1 VATQDDVRRAA
12 LALPETVEGDARF
25 AFSVMNKGKA
35 KGFVW
40 VWQERIQPKK
50 ARVPNPEVVAIRVT
64 DEAEKQA
71 LLAEDGDKFFT
82 EPHYNGYP
90 AILVRLAAIDADELE
105 ELVVDAWRCMAPK
118 AVVAAYDEAAG
129 TGED

>member
-12 LALPETVEGDARF
+12 LALPDTSEADDRF
-25 AFSVMNKGKA
+25 AFSVLNKGKA
-35 KGFVW
+35 KGIAW
-40 VWQERIQPKK
+40 VWLERVHPKK
-50 ARVPNPEVVAIRVT
+50 ARVPNPDVVAIRVE

-90 AILVRLAAIDADELE
+90 AILVRLAAIEADELE
-105 ELVVDAWRCMAPK
+105 ELIVDAWRCMAPK
-118 AVVAAYDEAAG
+118 ALVAAYDEAAG
-129 TGED
+129 TGEG

>member
-12 LALPETVEGDARF
+12 LALPDTSEADDRF
-25 AFSVMNKGKA
+25 AFSVLNKGKA
-35 KGFVW
+35 KGIAW
-40 VWQERIQPKK
+40 VWHERVQPKK
-50 ARVPNPEVVAIRVT
+50 ARVPNPDVVAIRVE

-90 AILVRLAAIDADELE
+90 AILVRLAAIEADELE
-105 ELVVDAWRCMAPK
+105 ELIVDAWRCMAPK
-118 AVVAAYDEAAG
+118 ALVAAYDEAAG
-129 TGED
+129 TGEG